1 MAAVHVGSCVLCVV
15 CFVFCVLCFVFC
27 VLCFVFCVLCFVFER
42 PFSYQRGRKLIS
54 AKAKWPTFVQ
64 S

>member
-1 MAAVHVGSCVLCVV
+1 MLVVV

-27 VLCFVFCVLCFVFER
+27 VCVVFKRTL
-42 PFSYQRGRKLIS
+42 SYQLSRKLIS
-54 AKAKWPTFVQ
+54 AKAECTTFVQ